1 VSRIWI
7 TAQPSASEIVL
18 HMNRRRLRRAYRLL
32 RKSMPAYQARWVIRD
47 LLHAAQ
53 TEFKP

>member
-1 VSRIWI
+1 MSRIWI

-18 HMNRRRLRRAYRLL
+18 HMNRRRLRRTYRLL
-32 RKSMPAYQARWVIRD
+32 RKSMPAYQARWVICD
-47 LLHAAQ
+47 LLWAAQ